1 MTTTQRA
8 AANLSTAIAHVIVAR
23 PARIP
28 SDIALIDSLA
38 SLSFNPAY
46 RIERLNRMD
55 HIACLIS
62 EALVEAGR

>member
-8 AANLSTAIAHVIVAR
+8 AANLSTAIEHVIVSR

-38 SLSFNPAY
+38 SLSFNPAVKV
-46 RIERLNRMD
+46 ERLNRMD
-55 HIACLIS
+55 HIARLIDS
-62 EALVEAGR
+62 ALVKAGR